1 MQQQQPHNGTSNF
14 TNTTRAPYQICGKSG
29 HQALDYFHKMNYS
42 YQGKHPPPQL
52 AAMATQSNA
61 TYDEDQEWLA
71 DSGANAYITNNLENL
86 TIQQPFEG
94 NEMFVVGNEA
104 GLKINNAGA
113 TLLHNLPHPL
123 NSILKM
129 CFIVQMLLLIYYQFK
144 NSVLIMIVTLYSP
157 QLIFL

>member
-1 MQQQQPHNGTSNF
+1 
-14 TNTTRAPYQICGKSG
+14 
-29 HQALDYFHKMNYS
+29 
-42 YQGKHPPPQL
+42 
-52 AAMATQSNA
+52 MATQSNA

-94 NEMFVVGNEA
+94 NEMFVVGNGA